1 MGSQSGQQTNTARKA
16 RKPHLFLIDTFEHGL
31 LKYLAVEDQIHDLY
45 VRDKI
50 SLKQIALRMEVS
62 RDYVRKT
69 LFRKGIPVIH
79 GRRET
84 DLTGQIPYG
93 WKKREGK
100 LVPFRQEQKVI
111 ELMQRARDR
120 GVSLHKI
127 AKRLNE
133 RGTPTKAGGK
143 WHAKSVSQILER
155 NANFFDD
162 LSPKKQRKNEK
173 PESGKE

>member
-1 MGSQSGQQTNTARKA
+1 M
-16 RKPHLFLIDTFEHGL
+16 FLVDCFKHDL
-31 LKYLAVEDQIHDLY
+31 LKYLVLEDQIHDLY
-45 VRDKI
+45 VRDKL
-50 SLKQIALRMEVS
+50 SLKQIALRMGVS

-93 WKKREGK
+93 WRRREGK
-100 LVPFRQEQKVI
+100 LVPFRREQKVI
-111 ELMQRARDR
+111 EQMQAARER

-133 RGTPTKAGGK
+133 RGVPTKAGGM
-143 WHAKSVSQILER
+143 WHARSVSQILDR
-155 NANFFDD
+155 KASLFAD
-162 LSPKKQRKNEK
+162 LSAKKKRKE
-173 PESGKE
+173 